1 MRIAITGSGG
11 FIGRPL
17 CRWLEARGHTV
28 LPLSFSERGRER
40 ERLLALAPDALVHL
54 GWYVHPKEYLYSPQ
68 NTECLR
74 RSLILMET
82 AATTGLRFTGVGS
95 CLEYGP
101 GDAPHRDQQD
111 QVAGQADPLRPQ
123 SLYAECK
130 LALARAG
137 PRLLGDRFA
146 WARPF
151 HLYGPGEHPDRLLP
165 SLARRLRAG
174 EPVQAGP
181 QIRDWLHVG
190 DVAAGIGTVLLSGA
204 SGCFNICSGE
214 PRTVSAF
221 AQVVADHLGRPD
233 LIVPAGEGADRIT
246 GENGRLRALGWA
258 PMYDFAGGIY
268 DVLEGK
274 V

>member
-28 LPLSFSERGRER
+28 LPLSFSERGGER

-82 AATTGLRFTGVGS
+82 AAEAGLRFTGVGS

-101 GDAPHRDQQD
+101 GDTPHQDRD
-111 QVAGQADPLRPQ
+111 ADHAELLRPQ

-130 LALARAG
+130 LALAHTG
-137 PRLLGDRFA
+137 PRLLDDRFA

-190 DVAAGIGTVLLSGA
+190 DVASGIGTVLLSGA

-214 PRTVSAF
+214 PRTVRAF
-221 AQVVADHLGRPD
+221 AQVVADHLGRPE
-233 LIVPAGEGADRIT
+233 LIMPAGDGADRIT
-246 GENGRLRALGWA
+246 GENGRLRALG
-258 PMYDFAGGIY
+258 FF
-268 DVLEGK
+268 LRSRRET
-274 V
+274 